1 MESEKVIFKMF
12 NDLVEEMKKNVDPY
26 ANQKINEENIFQA
39 AVLNNRGIFKEFL
52 DFLIRPQSSIV
63 GLEHLEAFYHNF
75 KNGASSLILSEHK
88 SNFDVPVFF
97 AMANRNPHSFLK
109 EMFEKIVF
117 VAGRKLNEEEIF
129 VKLMAEQFNRVI
141 VVPKTETANLSEE
154 EQNLALKINMGTQ
167 KFIKEKKQEYI
178 FLVYPTGTRSKPWD
192 KKSYQGIREAFN
204 YLKNFDQIIFMSKNG
219 NCMLPRQA
227 AMSNEPP
234 RKDII
239 TLTFSKPLNS
249 KEFLKSLRED
259 FKGNNENFK
268 QYGINKVMECIYN
281 QKGIMPW
288 DEK

>member
-63 GLEHLEAFYHNF
+63 GLEHLEEFYHNF
-75 KNGASSLILSEHK
+75 KNGVSSLILSEHK

-129 VKLMAEQFNRVI
+129 VNMVNNLIGI

-154 EQNLALKINMGTQ
+154 EQNLALKINMGT
-167 KFIKEKKQEYI
+167 K
-178 FLVYPTGTRSKPWD
+178 VY
-192 KKSYQGIREAFN
+192 
-204 YLKNFDQIIFMSKNG
+204 
-219 NCMLPRQA
+219 
-227 AMSNEPP
+227 
-234 RKDII
+234 
-239 TLTFSKPLNS
+239 
-249 KEFLKSLRED
+249 
-259 FKGNNENFK
+259 
-268 QYGINKVMECIYN
+268 
-281 QKGIMPW
+281 
-288 DEK
+288 